1 MDRAMKES
9 FYEANVR
16 VEEEF
21 ASVKKAHL
29 SNKHGDNAKVEVLD
43 LKFDNSRIKLK
54 QKEQTDDRSKKDIG
68 NQVEDGRRISKNK

>member
-21 ASVKKAHL
+21 ASVEKAHL